1 MRKVL
6 SALLALMMV
15 LSLACA
21 ASADGVEINEA
32 GVFPVVKN
40 GEGIKLVI
48 GVPAQATVTDY
59 DDNHYTNYLREK
71 MGIEIEIKK
80 FDASEYMTQLQLMT
94 TSNETLPD
102 VLIGFGFSADQL
114 ESYGTQGYLVDLMPY
129 FEAHELTHYFD
140 TEAMSYLSES
150 EKAVTL
156 SAGRSSNGALY
167 AFPMWAQAFADP
179 WSDGFLINN
188 TFLAALDM
196 EMPTTL
202 DELYDYLVAVK
213 TQDPNGNGIADEI
226 PMVGYNGQWGYPVL
240 NIVNSYVF
248 LSNQNTYGLLNCDD
262 DGNIY
267 APYMTEEFHDALR
280 FCAKLYEEG
289 LLSDLSFTQDMAALK
304 AMIDVTGDTPDVAG
318 VVAAHRS
325 FAFVSHNSAER
336 RTHYTSMG
344 PLEGPDGVAY
354 CPTHVYAPNYH
365 NAITTACEYPEV
377 AFALLDFMTGTESSL
392 VARYGRE
399 GEYWNWAT
407 EEEKARGCAL
417 ADIGITEVIYG
428 GGTSDKIIWGQ
439 ANNEIWN
446 ITDTAWLPV
455 RFMSATAAPLDS
467 DYASDIAKYNVED
480 WQQAIM
486 KRYGKAPK
494 NLVGE
499 MAFTQEE
506 KEKIGNSR
514 GEIGNYV
521 WKCMTL
527 MTTGQM
533 NVETQWDEFQNNVK
547 AMGLDTLIEVTQ
559 DAWDRVNG

>member
-6 SALLALMMV
+6 SALLVLMMV

-48 GVPAQATVTDY
+48 GLPAQATVTDY

-80 FDASEYMTQLQLMT
+80 FDPSEYMTQLQLMT

-102 VLIGFGFSADQL
+102 ILFGFKMSADQL

-140 TEAMSYLSES
+140 SEAVTFLSES

-156 SAGRSSNGALY
+156 SSGRSSNGALY

-188 TFLAALDM
+188 TFLEALNMD
-196 EMPTTL
+196 MPTTL
-202 DELYDYLVAVK
+202 DEFYEYLVAVK

-226 PMVGYNGQWGYPVL
+226 PLVGYNGWWGYPVL
-240 NIVNSYVF
+240 NIINSFTF
-248 LSNQNTYGLLNCDD
+248 LPNGYGAGLLCCDD
-262 DGNIY
+262 DGTIY
-267 APYMTEEFHDALR
+267 APYQTEEFHDALR
-280 FCAKLYEEG
+280 FTAKLYKEG

-304 AMIDVTGDTPDVAG
+304 AMVDVSGDTPDVVG
-318 VVAAHRS
+318 VVSAHRS
-325 FAFVSHNSAER
+325 FAFANHNTAER

-344 PLEGPDGVAY
+344 PLEGPNGVAY
-354 CPTHVYAPNYH
+354 CPTSRLAPNYPSS
-365 NAITTACEYPEV
+365 ITTACEYPEV
-377 AFALLDFMTGTESSL
+377 AFALLDFMTSMENSL
-392 VARYGRE
+392 TARFGRE
-399 GEYWNWAT
+399 GEYWHWAT

-417 ADIGITEVIYG
+417 ADIGITDVIYTG
-428 GGTSDKIIWGQ
+428 VGEKVIWGQ
-439 ANNEIWN
+439 PNNEIWN
-446 ITDTAWLPV
+446 TTDSAWLPV
-455 RFMSATAAPLDS
+455 RFMSAGPAPLDS
-467 DYASDIAKYNVED
+467 AYSSDIARYNAKD
-480 WQQAIM
+480 WDQAIM

-494 NLVGE
+494 NIVGGLP
-499 MAFTQEE
+499 FTQEE
-506 KEKIGNSR
+506 KEKIGDSR
-514 GEIGNYV
+514 IEIGSYV

-533 NVETQWDEFQNNVK
+533 DVETQWDEFQNAIK
-547 AMGLDTLIEVTQ
+547 EMGIDTLIEVTQ
-559 DAWDRVNG
+559 DAWDRVND